1 MAETPGIPG
10 RNLRIRRA
18 GTSAAQ
24 AAIPARISTRR
35 STRRRQSCGTA
46 PAHRARQGS
55 SGSHRM
61 RTRPARQ
68 HGTYRGESIICDQPR
83 PHQAPQCGR
92 HLRSLR
98 KIHNLAR
105 GGARGQDV
113 VHALTKRHKEQP
125 AARKRL
131 KDGVFHRT
139 QLIQGLRAGR
149 IGQGQLGGFGKMQ
162 AHPAVIA
169 GDFTFAAPKYLSAGQ
184 QTI

>member
-1 MAETPGIPG
+1 MAEPPRIPG

-18 GTSAAQ
+18 GTGAAQ
-24 AAIPARISTRR
+24 AAIPAWVCTRR
-35 STRRRQSCGTA
+35 STCRRQSRGTA

-55 SGSHRM
+55 GGPHRM
-61 RTRPARQ
+61 RARPARQ
-68 HGTYRGESIICDQPR
+68 HGTYRGESIVRDQPS

-98 KIHNLAR
+98 KMHNLAR
-105 GGARGQDV
+105 GGARSQDV

-125 AARKRL
+125 AAGKRL
-131 KDGVFHRT
+131 KDGVLHRP

-169 GDFTFAAPKYLSAGQ
+169 RDFALTAPKNLSAGQ